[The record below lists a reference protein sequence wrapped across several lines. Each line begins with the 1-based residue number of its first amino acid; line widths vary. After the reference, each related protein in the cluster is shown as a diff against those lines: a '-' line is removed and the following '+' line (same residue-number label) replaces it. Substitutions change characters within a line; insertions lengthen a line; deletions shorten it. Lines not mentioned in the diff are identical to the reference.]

1 MTCTCLLLRGGSGE
15 KGEVKGH
22 EPKIIS
28 WPGAQE
34 GSLRTPKGQAG
45 SWDPTSPRK
54 KRQSLQFD
62 LDQILALPRS
72 LAKGRERERLQGI
85 P

>member
-1 MTCTCLLLRGGSGE
+1 MR
-15 KGEVKGH
+15 GH
-22 EPKIIS
+22 EPRIIS

-34 GSLRTPKGQAG
+34 GSLRTPKGWAG
-45 SWDPTSPRK
+45 RQLGPCIPRGK
-54 KRQSLQFD
+54 MRQSLQFD

-72 LAKGRERERLQGI
+72 LARRRKREKLQGI